1 MIPRSVTRR
10 ARRAVLGALL
20 AVPLAILGALLVGAP
35 LVAPLGA
42 QAIDTSTVN
51 QSLTLGG
58 AARLAARRSAH
69 ALEANQRA
77 RQASARTEQSRA
89 AFLPNADAIFTP
101 ISTHTFNIAPQL
113 GISFA
118 IPGVPALFD
127 PKGQVIGPVN
137 DINYGVRASDTLFSL
152 GAIARLRAAKASQ
165 AAAEADATQQ
175 ADSAASAAADVY
187 LQAQRAEAQLA
198 ARVADSVL
206 AADLLGIANDQLQA
220 GVGIS
225 LDVTR
230 AEAQLAT
237 VRAQLIAARNNVDGA
252 KLDLLRTLGLSLQ
265 SQVRLTD
272 SLAGLPFLDSLA
284 TEDRA
289 VDQAFARRPDLRATE
304 LQLEAADRQI
314 GAIQS
319 ERLPSISAYGA
330 FAEDGIYYS
339 VLLPTYQVGLQVTF
353 PIFDG
358 LRREGRIE
366 QQRAVAHE
374 VEVRRRDLRQ
384 QVAIQVRRAYL
395 DLSSTRQQVAATSE
409 RERLA
414 TEEVE
419 QARERFRAGVAG
431 NADVI
436 TAEQDVD
443 GARTAYIDALYSY
456 QLARVSLA
464 QALGAVQDLP

>member
-1 MIPRSVTRR
+1 MSPSRFTAR
-10 ARRAVLGALL
+10 ASRLAVVGALVAAAL
-20 AVPLAILGALLVGAP
+20 ATP
-35 LVAPLGA
+35 VARLGA
-42 QAIDTSTVN
+42 QAVDTSSAN
-51 QSLTLGG
+51 QTLTLGG

-69 ALEANQRA
+69 ALEATERA
-77 RQASARTEQSRA
+77 RQARARTQQSRA
-89 AFLPNADAIFTP
+89 AFLPNADALFTP
-101 ISTHTFNIAPQL
+101 VSTRTYNVAPQL
-113 GISFA
+113 GIAFN

-137 DINYGVRASDTLFSL
+137 DINYGARLSDTLFSL
-152 GAIARLRAAKASQ
+152 GALARLRAANARQ
-165 AAAEADATQQ
+165 AAAEADASQQ

-187 LQAQRAEAQLA
+187 LETQRTQAQLA
-198 ARVADSVL
+198 ARIADSTL

-237 VRAQLIAARNNVDGA
+237 VRAQLIQARNDVDRA
-252 KLDLLRTLGLSLQ
+252 SLDLLRTLGLSLQ
-265 SQVRLTD
+265 AHVTLTD
-272 SLAGLPFLDSLA
+272 SLAGLPYLDSLA
-284 TEDRA
+284 SEDRA

-304 LQLEAADRQI
+304 LQLQAADRQV

-319 ERLPSISAYGA
+319 ERLPSISAYGTY
-330 FAEDGIYYS
+330 AEDGIYYS
-339 VLLPTYQVGLQVTF
+339 VLLPTYTVGLQVTF

-366 QQRAVAHE
+366 EQRAVARE

-395 DLSSTRQQVAATSE
+395 DLSSTRQQVAATDE
-409 RERLA
+409 RQRLA
-414 TEEVE
+414 TQEVE

-443 GARTAYIDALYSY
+443 SARTAYIDAVYNY
-456 QLARVSLA
+456 QLARVALA

>member
-1 MIPRSVTRR
+1 MSPSR
-10 ARRAVLGALL
+10 
-20 AVPLAILGALLVGAP
+20 LAILGALVVSP
-35 LVAPLGA
+35 LAVPVAPLWA
-42 QAIDTSTVN
+42 QTVDTSSAT
-51 QSLTLGG
+51 QTLTLGG

-69 ALEANQRA
+69 ALEATERA
-77 RQASARTEQSRA
+77 RQARARTQQSRA
-89 AFLPNADAIFTP
+89 AFLPNADALFTP
-101 ISTHTFNIAPQL
+101 VSTRTYNIAPQL
-113 GISFA
+113 GISFN
-118 IPGVPALFD
+118 IPGVPAIFD
-127 PKGQVIGPVN
+127 PKGQVVGPVN

-152 GAIARLRAAKASQ
+152 GALARLRSARARQ
-165 AAAEADATQQ
+165 AAEEADASQQ

-187 LQAQRAEAQLA
+187 LETQRTEAQLA
-198 ARVADSVL
+198 ARIADSTL
-206 AADLLGIANDQLQA
+206 ASDLLGIANDQLQA

-230 AEAQLAT
+230 AQAQLST
-237 VRAQLIAARNNVDGA
+237 VRAQLIQARNDVDRA
-252 KLDLLRTLGLSLQ
+252 SLDLLRTLGLALDTH
-265 SQVRLTD
+265 VTLTD
-272 SLAGLPFLDSLA
+272 SLAGLPYLDSLA
-284 TEDRA
+284 SEDRA
-289 VDQAFARRPDLRATE
+289 VDQAFARRPDLRSTE

-330 FAEDGIYYS
+330 YAEDGIYYS
-339 VLLPTYQVGLQVTF
+339 VLLPTYTVGVQVTF

-366 QQRAVAHE
+366 EQRAVARE

-384 QVAIQVRRAYL
+384 KVAIQVRRAYL
-395 DLSSTRQQVAATSE
+395 DLSSTRQQVAATDE
-409 RERLA
+409 RQRLA
-414 TEEVE
+414 TQEVE

-443 GARTAYIDALYSY
+443 AARTAYIDAVYNY

-464 QALGAVQDLP
+464 EALGAVQDLP